1 LNVEKQTDE
10 NNDNPDEKKDFIRL
24 KKRMEHQILREFAEY
39 LFASGVYD
47 IDDIESLLLKKWDDV
62 YPPIG
67 SRDNILADLGSFLWF
82 MGDFIVERV
91 VGESFP
97 KIGDQQLFIEVIPYP
112 NCEDSSYVYII
123 ETTTHSFLVRGCGC
137 RTWWH
142 DPDSIAEDLKEI
154 ESKMKEG
161 WELVKSRVLALDL
174 LGTPA
179 DLPFRKGQE

>member
-1 LNVEKQTDE
+1 MKNIDSLEARMKHPV
-10 NNDNPDEKKDFIRL
+10 L
-24 KKRMEHQILREFAEY
+24 KEFAEY
-39 LFASGVYD
+39 LFASGAYD
-47 IDDIESLLLKKWDDV
+47 IDDIESLLLKKWGDV
-62 YPPIG
+62 YPAIG

-82 MGDFIVERV
+82 MGDFVVERV

-161 WELVKSRVLALDL
+161 WELVKKRVLALDL
-174 LGTPA
+174 LGTPT